1 MATFT
6 IDGVDSSLVSAALSA
21 EHGIGV
27 RDGKFCAHLCVDA
40 LLDDGFDDPY
50 AASATTAVRASVG
63 LATTAE
69 HVDRL
74 LAAVAE
80 LAEHG
85 PRAEYVEGP
94 QGWAPVNDPRALDV
108 ARPW

>member
-1 MATFT
+1 MAVATFT
-6 IDGVDSSLVSAALSA
+6 VDGVESSLVSAALSA

-40 LLDDGFDDPY
+40 LLDDPY
-50 AASATTAVRASVG
+50 AAAPTTAVRASVG